1 MKLRQ
6 ATSGTA
12 LTLGAVLLSFS
23 LPQLAFAADGDE
35 TTTQRSAA
43 EPSTTAT
50 DAPCFPL
57 IDPDCVEEPDPE
69 PTDPEPTIPE
79 PTIPTPDPE
88 PTDPEPTIPTPDP
101 EPSNPEPSTPTPT
114 IPNPGNGGGNNGGG
128 NGGGNNSGAPR
139 DAGAVAPGAANSSPQ
154 GAIAFDPVLGGLV
167 SAGSGAADTPADK
180 KLPDTGAEGGLN
192 LLAGFGAVF
201 LLIGVVL
208 LRRPYAARHRL
219 A

>member
-6 ATSGTA
+6 ATSGAA

-23 LPQLAFAADGDE
+23 LPQLAFAADGDA
-35 TTTQRSAA
+35 AA
-43 EPSTTAT
+43 EAAAA
-50 DAPCFPL
+50 DVAALDEPCIPIL
-57 IDPDCVEEPDPE
+57 DPDCELLPDPDPE

-79 PTIPTPDPE
+79 PTLPTPDPE

-101 EPSNPEPSTPTPT
+101 EPTNPQPSTPTPT
-114 IPNPGNGGGNNGGG
+114 IPNPGNGGGNGGG
-128 NGGGNNSGAPR
+128 GGQVGDG
-139 DAGAVAPGAANSSPQ
+139 GAVAPGAGNSTPQ
-154 GAIAFDPVLGGLV
+154 GPISFDPALGGLV
-167 SAGSGAADTPADK
+167 AAGSGAVDDAAAGAEDDGDDLPA
-180 KLPDTGAEGGLN
+180 TGAEGGLN
-192 LLAGFGAVF
+192 LLAGLGAAF